1 MFLPSRL
8 EWQDF
13 FEVRLRYRW
22 RLEEEGLKEL
32 LKGVPQHFFDK
43 SLPGEKV
50 PAKIRCDMMSSSGR
64 KLSGGSMVVVS
75 QDQVSCELGGEAAI
89 LNLKAG
95 VYYGLN
101 EVGARIWKLIQE
113 PKRVSEI
120 RDTILEEYEVEPDQ
134 CEVDVIVLL
143 QDLLDNGL
151 IEEKNESIR

>member
-1 MFLPSRL
+1 
-8 EWQDF
+8 
-13 FEVRLRYRW
+13 
-22 RLEEEGLKEL
+22 
-32 LKGVPQHFFDK
+32 
-43 SLPGEKV
+43 
-50 PAKIRCDMMSSSGR
+50 
-64 KLSGGSMVVVS
+64 MVVVS

-151 IEEKNESIR
+151 IEEKNESIK